1 MVEAVSLLSELSPC
15 VLWLLGG
22 DLGTSSLLGV
32 GVKALSTEA
41 AQLRGREGCGEA
53 ADCTGLTR

>member
-1 MVEAVSLLSELSPC
+1 MFEAVSLLSELSPC

-41 AQLRGREGCGEA
+41 AQRVWEGE
-53 ADCTGLTR
+53 LW

>member
-15 VLWLLGG
+15 VLWLWLLGG

-32 GVKALSTEA
+32 GVKALSTKA
-41 AQLRGREGCGEA
+41 AQLVWEGE
-53 ADCTGLTR
+53 LW